1 MEQQEGE
8 GGDGLVLVVRK
19 PAYGLPTA
27 CPVCLPAYIYLRL
40 ANISFSTHYNLLNPD
55 SDVLPSIEFGDVAG
69 FHNETGGI
77 FGFLSKEDI
86 VDLDSGIPSH
96 SLSDWLALKAL
107 ICSYLN
113 DAALFELWV
122 NHNHKVANE
131 IYFSD
136 LPWPIGKILY
146 WKQRRTVMQR
156 LGVYPSNG
164 QEREAELYRNAA
176 GAYEA
181 LSTKLGDQTFLF
193 ENKPTSLDAIFLGH
207 ILFVLH
213 TFNDSSILRQELKKH
228 DNLVKYAENLKSKF
242 LEASSSSP
250 LLRSV
255 PGFASS
261 SRTGAKYRGPKEKN
275 TKPKTEEEKTFRKR
289 AKYFL
294 ITQFIAVLVFLT
306 LMGSMNEGEVEMED
320 EDGMIVED

>member
-27 CPVCLPAYIYLRL
+27 CPVCLPAYIYLKL
-40 ANISFSTHYNLLNPD
+40 ANISFNTHYSLINPD
-55 SDVLPSIEFGDVAG
+55 SDALPSIEFGDVAG

-77 FGFLSKEDI
+77 LGFLSKEEI
-86 VDLDSGIPSH
+86 VDLDAGIPIH
-96 SLSDWLALKAL
+96 SLPDWLALKAL

-113 DAALFELWV
+113 DATLYELWV

-146 WKQRRTVMQR
+146 WKQKRTVMLW
-156 LGVYPSNG
+156 LGVNSSNG
-164 QEREAELYRNAA
+164 QEREVELYRNAA
-176 GAYEA
+176 AAYEA
-181 LSTKLGDQTFLF
+181 LSTKLEDQAFLF

-213 TFNDSSILRQELKKH
+213 TFNDSSTLRQELMKH
-228 DNLVKYAENLKSKF
+228 DNLVKYAENLKTKF
-242 LEASSSSP
+242 LEASGSSP
-250 LLRSV
+250 LLRSAS
-255 PGFASS
+255 GFTSG
-261 SRTGAKYRGPKEKN
+261 SRTGAKYRGPKEKDK
-275 TKPKTEEEKTFRKR
+275 KPKTEEEKTFRRR
-289 AKYFL
+289 AKYFI

-306 LMGSMNEGEVEMED
+306 LMGSINEDEVEMED

>member
-19 PAYGLPTA
+19 SAYGLPTA
-27 CPVCLPAYIYLRL
+27 CPVCLPAYIYLKL
-40 ANISFSTHYNLLNPD
+40 ANISFNTHYNLINPD
-55 SDVLPSIEFGDVAG
+55 SDALPSIEFGDIAG

-96 SLSDWLALKAL
+96 SLPDWLALKAL
-107 ICSYLN
+107 ICLYLN
-113 DAALFELWV
+113 DAILYELWV
-122 NHNHKVANE
+122 NHNHKIAEE

-146 WKQRRTVMQR
+146 WKQRRSVMQR
-156 LGVYPSNG
+156 LGVNSSNG

-176 GAYEA
+176 AAYEA

-213 TFNDSSILRQELKKH
+213 TFNDSSTLRKELMKH
-228 DNLVKYAENLKSKF
+228 DNLVKYAENLKTKF
-242 LEASSSSP
+242 LEASGSSP
-250 LLRSV
+250 LLRSA
-255 PGFASS
+255 PGFTSS
-261 SRTGAKYRGPKEKN
+261 SRTGAKYKGPNKKD
-275 TKPKTEEEKTFRKR
+275 TKPKTEEEKTFRRR

-306 LMGSMNEGEVEMED
+306 LMGSINEGEVEMED

>member
-19 PAYGLPTA
+19 SAHGLPTA

-40 ANISFSTHYNLLNPD
+40 ANISFNTHYNLVNPD
-55 SDVLPSIEFGDVAG
+55 SDALPSIEFGDVAG

-86 VDLDSGIPSH
+86 VDLDSDIPSH
-96 SLSDWLALKAL
+96 SLPDWLALKAL
-107 ICSYLN
+107 ICSCLN
-113 DAALFELWV
+113 DAALYELWV
-122 NHNHKVANE
+122 SHNHKVANE
-131 IYFSD
+131 IYFAD

-146 WKQRRTVMQR
+146 WKQRRNVMQR
-156 LGVYPSNG
+156 LGVNPSNG

-176 GAYEA
+176 AAYEA

-213 TFNDSSILRQELKKH
+213 TFNDSSTLRQELLKH
-228 DNLVKYAENLKSKF
+228 DNLIKYSENLK
-242 LEASSSSP
+242 
-250 LLRSV
+250 
-255 PGFASS
+255 
-261 SRTGAKYRGPKEKN
+261 N
-275 TKPKTEEEKTFRKR
+275 
-289 AKYFL
+289 
-294 ITQFIAVLVFLT
+294 
-306 LMGSMNEGEVEMED
+306 
-320 EDGMIVED
+320 